1 MERIQEKARSDSVE
15 EINAKLE
22 AAVRGLPKGSP
33 ERKVAIERVVEEI
46 TGSVPRE
53 VHLQP
58 PWDFTAEKE
67 QPVFTGNQRITIRP
81 VQIADADF
89 YVSVRA
95 QYSMMYRNLVRM
107 GKVDN
112 ESILKDDTFKPE
124 VFYCIIEDATEN
136 TPAGYIAI
144 KDTRDDIWEIAI
156 ELDDQFT
163 HKGFGS
169 ESIRLFLNEL
179 CRITHKAEYQALVE
193 VDNLPSQR
201 CFEKIGA
208 KLIGLHDGVFLKTE
222 EEKARFEENNLN
234 LINDEMKTLAIRM
247 GVEPRKL
254 LSHVL
259 EYRMSCPL

>member
-1 MERIQEKARSDSVE
+1 METIQEKARFDSVE
-15 EINAKLE
+15 EINSMIE

-33 ERKVAIERVVEEI
+33 ERKAAIDRVVEEI

-58 PWDFTAEKE
+58 PWDFTSEKE
-67 QPVFTGNQRITIRP
+67 LPVFAGNKRITLRPIR
-81 VQIADADF
+81 IGDADF
-89 YVSVRA
+89 YVSIRA
-95 QYSMMYRNLVRM
+95 QNSLMYRNLIRM
-107 GKVDN
+107 GRVDN

-124 VFYCIIEDATEN
+124 VFYCIIEDETEN
-136 TPAGYIAI
+136 IPVGYIAI

-156 ELDDQFT
+156 ELDGQFT

-169 ESIRLFLNEL
+169 ESIRLFLNKL

-234 LINDEMKTLAIRM
+234 LINDDMKVLAVRM
-247 GVEPRKL
+247 GTEPRKL

-259 EYRMSCPL
+259 EYRLSCPL

>member
-33 ERKVAIERVVEEI
+33 ERKAAIERVVEEI

-58 PWDFTAEKE
+58 FWNFTAEKE
-67 QPVFTGNQRITIRP
+67 LSNFTGNQRITLRP
-81 VQIADADF
+81 IQIADAGF
-89 YVSVRA
+89 YVSIRA
-95 QYSMMYRNLVRM
+95 QYSLVYRNLVRM
-107 GKVDN
+107 GKLDN
-112 ESILKDDTFKPE
+112 ESILKDDTLKPE

-136 TPAGYIAI
+136 IPVGYIAI

-156 ELDDQFT
+156 ELDGQFT

-179 CRITHKAEYQALVE
+179 SRITHKKEYQALVE
-193 VDNLPSQR
+193 TDNLPSQG

-208 KLIGLHDGVFLKTE
+208 RLIGLHNGIFLKSE

-234 LINDEMKTLAIRM
+234 LINEDIKALAVRI

-259 EYRMSCPL
+259 EYRISCPL